1 MKIYD
6 LSNQIL
12 GRIST
17 RIAKDLLKNEN
28 VVIVNCEKAIL
39 SGTMKDKKKL
49 YLQRCVRG
57 DPHHGPFYP
66 RIPDGIVRRTVRGML
81 PFYKVKGREAL
92 RRLKVYIG
100 VPDEFKGKEFIRVE
114 EFDVNKLKCKYIT
127 ISDLSVALGAKKR
140 W

>member
-1 MKIYD
+1 
-6 LSNQIL
+6 L

-17 RIAKDLLKNEN
+17 RIAKDLLKTEN

-39 SGTMKDKKKL
+39 SGTKKDKLKL
-49 YLQRCVRG
+49 YAQRCVRG

-66 RIPDGIVRRTVRGML
+66 RTPDGIVRRTVRGML
-81 PFYKVKGREAL
+81 PFYKVKGQEAL
-92 RRLKVYIG
+92 RRLRVYIG

-114 EFDVNKLKCKYIT
+114 EFDVNKLKCKYMT

>member
-17 RIAKDLLKNEN
+17 RIAKDLLKTEN
-28 VVIVNCEKAIL
+28 VVIVNSEKAIL
-39 SGTMKDKKKL
+39 SGSFKDKLKL
-49 YLQRCVRG
+49 YAHRCDRG

-66 RIPDGIVRRTVRGML
+66 RTPDGIVRRTVRGML

-100 VPDEFKGKEFIRVE
+100 IPDEFKGKEFIRVE
-114 EFDVNKLKCKYIT
+114 EFDVNKLKCKYMT
-127 ISDLSVALGAKKR
+127 IGDLSVALGAKKR

>member
-6 LSNQIL
+6 LSDQIL

-17 RIAKDLLKNEN
+17 RIAKDLLKTEN

-39 SGTMKDKKKL
+39 SGGKKDKFKL
-49 YLQRCVRG
+49 YSQRVVRG

-66 RIPDGIVRRTVRGML
+66 RTPDGIVRRTVRGML
-81 PFYKVKGREAL
+81 PFYKVKGQEAL

-100 VPDEFKGKEFIRVE
+100 IPDEFKNKQFIRVE
-114 EFDVNKLKCKYIT
+114 EFDVNKLKCKYMT
-127 ISDLSVALGAKKR
+127 IGDLSVALGAKKR